1 MALPSDV
8 IKRGPSRAGARAM
21 WKATG
26 LTDQDIDR
34 PLVAVCH
41 TWTDVTPCSINQRR
55 LAQKVKEGVRAAG
68 GTPVEFNTI
77 TVTDGISMGTEGMKA
92 SLVSRE
98 IVADSIELVVRGHL
112 LDAVVCIC
120 GCDKTIPGTVLA
132 LVRLNL
138 PGLTLYS
145 GSIAGGKLPDGRP
158 ITLQDVYEGIGA
170 CAAGR
175 ITPAQLKELEDHAC
189 PGAGACGGQF
199 TANTMSMACTMLGIS
214 PMGLND
220 IPATD
225 AGKDE
230 AAVRA
235 GKLVMELLRKDLRPR
250 QVVTRKS
257 IENAITGVMASGGS
271 TNGVL
276 HLLAIAR
283 EAGVP
288 LEIDDFDR
296 ISVRSPIIADLK
308 PSGRFVAVDFWQA
321 GGVPLFARRL
331 KEAGLLKDER
341 TVTGRTLFEEIAE
354 AKEPPGQQVIT
365 TVEKPVKK
373 TGGIA
378 ILRGSLAPDG
388 CVIKLSGEEK
398 RKHAG
403 PARVFDSEEEAFE
416 AVQAQKIRR
425 GDVVVIRYEGPRGG
439 PGMREMLQVTGAI
452 AGQGLGKDVAL
463 VTDGRFS
470 GATRG
475 FVVGHVT
482 PEAALG
488 GPIAFVRN
496 GDEVVIDVEKRRVD
510 VKADLKKRM
519 KGWKPPK
526 PRYASGVLAKYASI
540 VASASAGAV
549 TVPAWENDGGSNGH
563 QAVLGR
569 RRRPKGARR

>member
-8 IKRGPSRAGARAM
+8 VKRGPSRAGARAM

-55 LAQKVKEGVRAAG
+55 LAQKVREGVRAAG
-68 GTPVEFNTI
+68 GTPLEFNTI

-145 GSIAGGKLPDGRP
+145 GSIAGGTLPDGKP

-175 ITPAQLKELEDHAC
+175 ITPARLKELEDHAC

-199 TANTMSMACTMLGIS
+199 TANTMSMACSMLGIS
-214 PMGLND
+214 PMGSND

-235 GKLVMELLRKDLRPR
+235 GKLVMELLQKEIRPR
-250 QVVTRKS
+250 QIVTRKS

-288 LEIDDFDR
+288 LRIDDFDR
-296 ISVRSPIIADLK
+296 ISMRSPIIADLK
-308 PSGRFVAVDFWQA
+308 PSGRFVAVDFWKA

-331 KEAGLLKDER
+331 KEAGLLKDEI
-341 TVTGRTLFEEIAE
+341 TVTGRTLFEEIAG
-354 AKEPPGQQVIT
+354 AREPAGQEVIT

-373 TGGIA
+373 TGGIS
-378 ILRGSLAPDG
+378 ILRGSLAPEG
-388 CVIKLSGEEK
+388 CVIKLSGHEK
-398 RKHAG
+398 RRHAG
-403 PARVFDSEEEAFE
+403 PARVFDGEEKAFE
-416 AVQAQKIRR
+416 AVQAQKIKP

-475 FVVGHVT
+475 FMVGHVT
-482 PEAALG
+482 PEAADG
-488 GPIAFVRN
+488 GPIAFVRD
-496 GDEVVIDVEKRRVD
+496 GDEIVIDVQKRRVD
-510 VKADLKKRM
+510 VRADLAKRA

-526 PRYASGVLAKYASI
+526 PRYAAGVLAKYASI
-540 VASASAGAV
+540 VASASEGAV
-549 TVPAWENDGGSNGH
+549 TVPAWERKGGSNGH
-563 QAVLGR
+563 EAVLGKR
-569 RRRPKGARR
+569 RRSKGARR